1 MDIAGTKKK
10 IQRLSK
16 VVEESYKKINELMER
31 IQKLQQ
37 DLEVTSEQVD
47 EIEYDLAE
55 QRVLL
60 EGLAEAQGLDVAELL
75 EDADLPERPGE
86 DEEDA
91 EEAEEDLSKK
101 ATSQPSAAEED

>member
-31 IQKLQQ
+31 IQKLQE

-55 QRVLL
+55 QRALL
-60 EGLAEAQGLDVAELL
+60 EALAEAQGLDVAEILD
-75 EDADLPERPGE
+75 DADLPEPPGA
-86 DEEDA
+86 DEDA
-91 EEAEEDLSKK
+91 EEADGTSKK
-101 ATSQPSAAEED
+101 ATSRPSAADED